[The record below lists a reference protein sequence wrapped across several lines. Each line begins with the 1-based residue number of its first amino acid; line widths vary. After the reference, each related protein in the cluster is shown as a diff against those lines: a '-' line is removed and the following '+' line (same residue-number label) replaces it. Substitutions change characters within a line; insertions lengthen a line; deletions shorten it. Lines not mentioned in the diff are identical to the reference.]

1 MLVRLVKQ
9 FVEYHATSL
18 EFVTPK
24 MLSYQIIRKTPKNY
38 ILKRDIDYINPYRLV
53 RNALYIPYCLGYIT
67 SLEIALRNTRTYM
80 HDFQLGIKI

>member
-1 MLVRLVKQ
+1 MLN
-9 FVEYHATSL
+9 
-18 EFVTPK
+18 
-24 MLSYQIIRKTPKNY
+24 YQIICKTPKNY

-80 HDFQLGIKI
+80 HDFQLGIKILIHIKLNMGSLLHKVIF